1 MLKRVISFLF
11 VVLTALPIFSAC
23 GQKEKQVFETFS
35 YFDTYSTVTAFG
47 AKDELAP
54 YFEESEK
61 ILKKYHELLDI
72 YNSYGNTVNL
82 KAINDNAGKGTL
94 TISKELF
101 DVIKFGI
108 EMHEKT
114 NGKLNIAIGS
124 VSSIWHDVREKAST
138 SSSSIEMPSQ
148 DAINDA
154 LAHTDIN
161 SIILDENKLSINITD
176 PSLRLDLGGI
186 AKGFVAT
193 ILYNRLIELGCESFL
208 INLGG
213 NVVSYGEKTDGTKW
227 NAAIENPFD
236 NDSLGYNKAI
246 ALDNSTLVTSGS
258 YQRYFTF
265 EGKSYSHIIDTNSG
279 YPAQLFT
286 SVSIKAPSSMSG
298 LADALST
305 ALFCMNFEDG
315 LALISSINDVEA
327 LWIFNDGS
335 YKTSSG
341 FGGAE

>member
-1 MLKRVISFLF
+1 MLKRLVSIFLII
-11 VVLTALPIFSAC
+11 LTALPIFSSC
-23 GQKEKQVFETFS
+23 GQKEKQVLETFS
-35 YFDTYSTVTAFG
+35 YFDTFSTVTAYG
-47 AKDELAP
+47 TKEETAP
-54 YFEESEK
+54 YFEESER

-72 YNSYGNTVNL
+72 YNSYGSTVNL
-82 KAINDNAGKGTL
+82 KAINDNAGKGAL

-114 NGKLNIAIGS
+114 NGKLNIAIGA
-124 VSSIWHDVREKAST
+124 VSSIWHDVREKETDSP
-138 SSSSIEMPSQ
+138 SSIEFPSQ
-148 DAINDA
+148 DIINEA
-154 LAHTDIN
+154 LTHTDI
-161 SIILDENKLSINITD
+161 SSVILDENKLTINITD
-176 PSLRLDLGGI
+176 PSLKLDLGGI
-186 AKGFVAT
+186 AKGYVAT
-193 ILYNRLIELGCESFL
+193 ILYDRLIALGCESFL

-213 NVVSYGEKTDGTKW
+213 NVVSYGKKPDGTKW
-227 NAAIENPFD
+227 SAAIENPF
-236 NDSLGYNKAI
+236 NSDSLGYNKAVTLGN
-246 ALDNSTLVTSGS
+246 ATLVTSGS

-265 EGKSYSHIIDTNSG
+265 EGKSYSHIIDTSNG

-305 ALFCMNFEDG
+305 ALFCMSFEDG
-315 LALISSINDVEA
+315 LSLVSSIDGVEA

>member
-1 MLKRVISFLF
+1 MLKRVVSFLF
-11 VVLTALPIFSAC
+11 VVLTALPIFSSC

-35 YFDTYSTVTAFG
+35 YFDTYSTVTAYG
-47 AKDELAP
+47 TKEETAP

-72 YNSYGNTVNL
+72 YNSYDNAINL
-82 KAINDNAGKGTL
+82 KSVNDNAGKGAL

-114 NGKLNIAIGS
+114 NGSLNIAIGS
-124 VSSIWHDVREKAST
+124 VSSIWHDVREKASD
-138 SSSSIEMPSQ
+138 SPSSIELPSQ
-148 DAINDA
+148 DIINEA
-154 LAHTDIN
+154 LTHTDIS
-161 SIILDENKLSINITD
+161 SIILDADKLSINITD
-176 PSLRLDLGGI
+176 PSLKLDLGGI
-186 AKGFVAT
+186 AKGYVAT
-193 ILYNRLIELGCESFL
+193 ILYDRLIALGCESFL

-213 NVVSYGEKTDGTKW
+213 NVVSCGEKPDGTKW
-227 NAAIENPFD
+227 SAAIENPF
-236 NDSLGYNKAI
+236 NIDSLGYNKAVI
-246 ALDNSTLVTSGS
+246 LDNSTLVTSGS
-258 YQRYFTF
+258 YQRYFIF

-286 SVSIKAPSSMSG
+286 SVSIKASSSMSG

-305 ALFCMNFEDG
+305 ALFCMSFEEG
-315 LALISSINDVEA
+315 LALITSIDGVEA

-335 YKTSSG
+335 YKTSPG